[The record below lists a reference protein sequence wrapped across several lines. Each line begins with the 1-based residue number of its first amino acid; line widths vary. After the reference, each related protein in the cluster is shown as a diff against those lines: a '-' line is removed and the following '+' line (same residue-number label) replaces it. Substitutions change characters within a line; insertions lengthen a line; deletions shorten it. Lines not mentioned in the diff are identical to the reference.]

1 MPLVGPQRQWCMI
14 NDVIWI
20 GINWHSLTFLCH
32 CLKASQRSVEEKLQ
46 IVESN
51 WRIFSCHCCVIT
63 WIFFRECLRSSI
75 LKSSRACAQCCIG
88 GWVSNHRA
96 SSNSSC
102 PAFQQARGKPSE
114 IVIGKMA
121 NPRIQERTPS
131 RWGSVWSPE
140 VGLNSILPCELMSD
154 RGEGDMPKKWWRE
167 SSSGEPS
174 RQWRS
179 SRWWCSGPAAWAS
192 LPSPS
197 SSSPATSWKSTTP
210 L

>member
-1 MPLVGPQRQWCMI
+1 MHDQWCHL
-14 NDVIWI
+14 DRDQ
-20 GINWHSLTFLCH
+20 LTFADILVSLPQGKSKVCWRKVTNCWIKLAHFLLSLLCNNM
-32 CLKASQRSVEEKLQ
+32 K
-46 IVESN
+46 
-51 WRIFSCHCCVIT
+51 
-63 WIFFRECLRSSI
+63 FFRECLRSSI

-96 SSNSSC
+96 SSTSSY

-167 SSSGEPS
+167 SSSGKSS